1 VEIATEA
8 ERPQHLVI
16 EPEGLAER
24 HRVAREPVAVAEGV
38 GIARLD
44 GEREGGDDRL
54 GPLEL
59 AEQHLDAQ
67 KRGETRPQL
76 DKLHRLGEEV
86 VRAGGEAGHPRLE
99 IAHRGEDHHRH
110 QLVAR
115 VGLEPRA
122 QLDPAHR
129 AQVHVG
135 QHQVRAHHVERVEG
149 LLRGD
154 RHQEAVAEGAQEA
167 REHLADVGLVLD
179 HQDGRPLRD
188 RVQREV
194 EAIAHRSPAPSTS
207 ARP

>member
-1 VEIATEA
+1 MEVAAEP
-8 ERPQHLVI
+8 ERPHHVGV

-67 KRGETRPQL
+67 ERGEPRPQL
-76 DKLHRLGEEV
+76 DELHRLGEEV
-86 VRAGGEAGHPRLE
+86 VRARREAGHPRLE
-99 IAHRGEDHHRH
+99 IADRGEDHHRH

-129 AQVHVG
+129 AEVHVG
-135 QHQVRAHHVERVEG
+135 QHQVRAHHVEHVEG
-149 LLRGD
+149 LLGGD
-154 RHQEAVAEGAQEA
+154 RHQQAVAEGAQQPGEDV
-167 REHLADVGLVLD
+167 ADVGLVLD

-188 RVQREV
+188 RGQREV
-194 EAIAHRSPAPSTS
+194 EAIAHRSPAPSTP